1 MPVRKLGDGR
11 YELDSPLARGGMGEV
26 WLGRDTKLD
35 REIAVK
41 FIRTPSGGVP
51 GHDQIRRFV
60 RESRITARLQHPGVP
75 AVYDGGTDEH
85 GWPFL
90 VMQRVHGISIAHLI
104 SEQGPLPIGWTTAVA
119 AQVCAVLVS
128 AHAASLIHRDLKPSN
143 LMLEPDGSVKVLD
156 FGLAVAPTLAEFS
169 RITMTNQP
177 IGSPHYMAPEQV
189 EANLAE
195 PATDLYALGCTIHE
209 MLTGEPVFNG
219 STSISVMLKQVKE
232 APPALRNVR
241 ADVPAALEALVLELL
256 AKRPEDRPESA
267 RAVYE
272 RLLPLA
278 KGLGPIAGVLDPPAK
293 TSPVR
298 QYAEVISRV
307 YAGPAEVAARPV
319 EPRTPTAG
327 PHISSTEP
335 PARQNPSAAGG
346 GAAAAEPQAAA
357 VLRALLR
364 KAHEDAQKLV
374 RQSRFRQ
381 AADALGDITRRAEE
395 TFGAADA
402 DVLRARHDLAAALFD
417 GGDYRQ
423 AAPLY
428 RALAPDLAGS
438 AWTELRYDCRLK
450 EATCYAL
457 IGRTRDAL
465 RHLGELLVDQRA
477 AAGDDDP
484 RTLELRKQ
492 IGLLLLGAGRRA
504 EAQQTLTSLLDD
516 LRRLPG
522 TEGPDPSEV
531 AGLLTSVGLIAPD
544 SASTDP
550 AENKASLVDDAWAV
564 VLHHADDPEIRRLL
578 QPLASRGLP
587 VPVVG
592 YELGD
597 EGWPAEVAWPDARI
611 AIMWADPPADPETIR
626 RDRAYAVAG
635 WDARTA
641 DRWTADG
648 LAERITG

>member
-1 MPVRKLGDGR
+1 VPVRKLGDGR

-51 GHDQIRRFV
+51 GQDQIRRFV

-90 VMQRVHGISIAHLI
+90 VMQRVHGIRLAHLI
-104 SEQGPLPIGWTTAVA
+104 SEQGPLPIGWMAAVA

-128 AHAASLIHRDLKPSN
+128 AHTASLIHRDLKPSN
-143 LMLEPDGSVKVLD
+143 LMLEPDGCVKVLD

-195 PATDLYALGCTIHE
+195 PATDLYALGCTNHE

-232 APPALRNVR
+232 TPPALRTVR
-241 ADVPAALEALVLELL
+241 VDVPEALEALVLELL

-267 RAVYE
+267 TAVYE
-272 RLLPLA
+272 RLLPFA
-278 KGLGPIAGVLDPPAK
+278 EGLSPIAGVLDHPAK

-298 QYAEVISRV
+298 QYAEVVSRV
-307 YAGPAEVAARPV
+307 FADPASPSARPAERHIPTT
-319 EPRTPTAG
+319 ESRT
-327 PHISSTEP
+327 SSTGLS
-335 PARQNPSAAGG
+335 ARQNPPPVDRVASAADPR
-346 GAAAAEPQAAA
+346 ATE
-357 VLRALLR
+357 VRALLR
-364 KAHEDAQKLV
+364 KAHEDAEKLV
-374 RQSRFRQ
+374 RQSRFRH
-381 AADALGDITRRAEE
+381 AADALDEITRRAEE
-395 TFGAADA
+395 MLGATDA

-417 GGDYRQ
+417 SGDYRQ

-438 AWTELRYDCRLK
+438 AWVELRYDCRLK

-457 IGRTRDAL
+457 IGQTPDAL
-465 RHLGELLVDQRA
+465 RKLGELLADQRA

-516 LRRLPG
+516 LRRLPNVG
-522 TEGPDPSEV
+522 GPDATEV

-544 SASTDP
+544 VAATDP
-550 AENKASLVDDAWAV
+550 ADDRAAPVDDEWSV

-578 QPLASRGLP
+578 QPLADRGLP

-597 EGWPAEVAWPDARI
+597 EGWPAEVAWPGPRV
-611 AIMWADPPADPETIR
+611 AILWADPPDDPETVR
-626 RDRAYAVAG
+626 RDRAYTTDG

-641 DRWTADG
+641 DRWTADE
-648 LAERITG
+648 LAERIIG

>member
-51 GHDQIRRFV
+51 DPEQIRRFV

-75 AVYDGGTDEH
+75 AVFDGGTDEH

-90 VMQRVHGISIAHLI
+90 VMQRVPGISVAHLI
-104 SEQGPLPIGWTTAVA
+104 SEQGPLPIGWTAAIA
-119 AQVCAVLVS
+119 AQVCAVLVA
-128 AHAASLIHRDLKPSN
+128 AHGASLIHRDLKPSN
-143 LMLEPDGSVKVLD
+143 LMLEPDGCVKVLD

-177 IGSPHYMAPEQV
+177 LGSPHYMAPEQV

-209 MLTGEPVFNG
+209 MVTAEPAFTG

-232 APPALRNVR
+232 SPPPLRTVR
-241 ADVPAALEALVLELL
+241 ADVPEALEALVLDLL

-267 RAVYE
+267 EAVYK

-278 KGLGPIAGVLDPPAK
+278 DRLGPIVGVLDHPAK

-298 QYAEVISRV
+298 QYAAVVSRV
-307 YAGPAEVAARPV
+307 FDKRAETAA
-319 EPRTPTAG
+319 
-327 PHISSTEP
+327 P
-335 PARQNPSAAGG
+335 PAKPHPSPTQPSARQTSPAPGRVDLT
-346 GAAAAEPQAAA
+346 ADPQAAT

-364 KAHEDAQKLV
+364 KVHEEADKLV
-374 RQSRFRQ
+374 RQSRFQQ
-381 AADALGDITRRAEE
+381 AADALGEITRRAEQA
-395 TFGAADA
+395 FGATDP

-428 RALAPDLAGS
+428 RVLGPDLAGS
-438 AWTELRYDCRLK
+438 AWADLRYDCRLK

-457 IGRTRDAL
+457 IGRTPEAL
-465 RHLGELLVDQRA
+465 RHLGELLADQRA
-477 AAGDDDP
+477 TAGDDDP

-504 EAQQTLTSLLDD
+504 EAQQTLTSLLAD

-522 TEGPDPSEV
+522 TEGPDPTEI
-531 AGLLTSVGLIAPD
+531 AGLLTSAGLTAPD
-544 SASTDP
+544 AAADEQAVSAEWS
-550 AENKASLVDDAWAV
+550 V

-578 QPLASRGLP
+578 QPLAARGLP

-592 YELGD
+592 FELGD
-597 EGWPAEVAWPDARI
+597 EGWPAEVAWPDYRI
-611 AIMWADPPADPETIR
+611 AILWTDPPDDPEAIR
-626 RDRAYAVAG
+626 RDRAYAAGG
-635 WDARTA
+635 WDARVA
-641 DRWTADG
+641 DRWTSDE

>member
-90 VMQRVHGISIAHLI
+90 VMQRVHGISIADLI
-104 SEQGPLPIGWTTAVA
+104 SEQGPLPIGWTAAVA

-143 LMLEPDGSVKVLD
+143 LMLEPNGCVKVLD

-177 IGSPHYMAPEQV
+177 LGSPHYMAPEQV

-209 MLTGEPVFNG
+209 MLTGDPVFSG
-219 STSISVMLKQVKE
+219 STSVSVMLKQVKE
-232 APPALRNVR
+232 TPPALRTVR
-241 ADVPAALEALVLELL
+241 ADVPEALETLVLELL

-267 RAVYE
+267 TAVYE
-272 RLLPLA
+272 RLLPFA
-278 KGLGPIAGVLDPPAK
+278 EGLGPITGVLDHPTK

-298 QYAEVISRV
+298 QYAEVVSRV
-307 YAGPAEVAARPV
+307 FADLAEPAVRPV
-319 EPRTPTAG
+319 EPHTPTTGSRTG
-327 PHISSTEP
+327 PS
-335 PARQNPSAAGG
+335 ARQKPPPRGRVASAAG
-346 GAAAAEPQAAA
+346 PQAT
-357 VLRALLR
+357 VLRAQLR
-364 KAHEDAQKLV
+364 KAHEEAEKLV

-381 AADALGDITRRAEE
+381 AADALGEITRRAEA
-395 TFGAADA
+395 TFGATDA

-438 AWTELRYDCRLK
+438 SWAELRYDCRLK

-457 IGRTRDAL
+457 IGRTPDAL
-465 RHLGELLVDQRA
+465 RHLGELLADQRV

-516 LRRLPG
+516 LRRLPD

-531 AGLLTSVGLIAPD
+531 AGLLTSVGLIAPG
-544 SASTDP
+544 AAATDP
-550 AENKASLVDDAWAV
+550 ADGQAAPIDEWSV

-578 QPLASRGLP
+578 QPLAARGLP

-611 AIMWADPPADPETIR
+611 AILWADPPDDPETIR
-626 RDRAYAVAG
+626 RDRAYAAGG

>member
-1 MPVRKLGDGR
+1 MPIRKLGDGR

-41 FIRTPSGGVP
+41 FIRTPGGSAP
-51 GHDQIRRFV
+51 EPEKIRRFV

-90 VMQRVHGISIAHLI
+90 VMQRVHGISVAHLV
-104 SEQGPLPIGWTTAVA
+104 SEQGSLPVGWTAAIA
-119 AQVCAVLVS
+119 AQVCAVLGA

-143 LMLEPDGSVKVLD
+143 LMLEPNGCVKVLD

-177 IGSPHYMAPEQV
+177 LGSPPYMAPEQV

-209 MLTGEPVFNG
+209 MLTGEPVFSG

-232 APPALRNVR
+232 TPPALRTVR
-241 ADVPAALEALVLELL
+241 ADVPEALEALVLALL
-256 AKRPEDRPESA
+256 AKKPEDRPESA
-267 RAVYE
+267 AAVYQ
-272 RLLPLA
+272 RLLPFA
-278 KGLGPIAGVLDPPAK
+278 GGLGPIPGVLDHPARI
-293 TSPVR
+293 SPVR
-298 QYAEVISRV
+298 QYAEVVSRV
-307 YAGPAEVAARPV
+307 LAEGAALPVNPPAVPDPPAETKNV
-319 EPRTPTAG
+319 
-327 PHISSTEP
+327 S
-335 PARQNPSAAGG
+335 PSGRDNQTVG
-346 GAAAAEPQAAA
+346 PQARA
-357 VLRALLR
+357 LRAELR

-381 AADALGDITRRAEE
+381 AADALSEVTRRAAEA
-395 TFGAADA
+395 FGVTDP

-428 RALAPDLAGS
+428 RALAPDLTGS
-438 AWTELRYDCRLK
+438 AWAQLRYDCRLK

-457 IGRTRDAL
+457 IGRTPDAL
-465 RHLGELLVDQRA
+465 RHLGDLLADQRTEG
-477 AAGDDDP
+477 GDEDP
-484 RTLELRKQ
+484 QTLQLRKQ
-492 IGLLLLGAGRRA
+492 IGLLLLGAGRRE
-504 EAQQTLTSLLDD
+504 EATQTLTSLLAD

-522 TEGPDPSEV
+522 QGRPDPDEI
-531 AGLLTSVGLIAPD
+531 AGLLTSLGLTAPD
-544 SASTDP
+544 EVIGGAVGDEWSTV
-550 AENKASLVDDAWAV
+550 LRHVDDAKIK
-564 VLHHADDPEIRRLL
+564 ELL
-578 QPLASRGLP
+578 RPLAIRDLP
-587 VPVVG
+587 TPVVG

-597 EGWPAEVAWPDARI
+597 EAWPAEVAWPGPRI
-611 AIMWADPPADPETIR
+611 AVLWADPPDDPETIR
-626 RDRAYAVAG
+626 RDSAYSAEG

-641 DRWTADG
+641 DRWTAEE
-648 LAERITG
+648 LAERIIE

>member
-41 FIRTPSGGVP
+41 FIRTPSGGAP
-51 GHDQIRRFV
+51 EPEQIRRFV

-90 VMQRVHGISIAHLI
+90 VMQRVPGISIAHLI
-104 SEQGPLPIGWTTAVA
+104 SEQGPLPIGWTAAVA
-119 AQVCAVLVS
+119 AQVCAVLVA
-128 AHAASLIHRDLKPSN
+128 AHGESLIHRDLKPSN
-143 LMLEPDGSVKVLD
+143 LMLEPDGCVKVLD
-156 FGLAVAPTLAEFS
+156 FGLAVAPTLAAFS

-177 IGSPHYMAPEQV
+177 VGSPHYMAPEQV

-209 MLTGEPVFNG
+209 MLTGEPVFSG

-232 APPALRNVR
+232 SPPALRTLR
-241 ADVPAALEALVLELL
+241 ADIPEALETLVLELL
-256 AKRPEDRPESA
+256 AKRPEDRPSSA
-267 RAVYE
+267 EAVYQ

-278 KGLGPIAGVLDPPAK
+278 QDLGPIAGVLHDPAK

-298 QYAEVISRV
+298 QYASVVSRV
-307 YAGPAEVAARPV
+307 FTHRAEAAARDAGPS
-319 EPRTPTAG
+319 TP
-327 PHISSTEP
+327 PTEP
-335 PARQNPSAAGG
+335 SARLKPPPVDRAASAAG
-346 GAAAAEPQAAA
+346 PQAAM
-357 VLRALLR
+357 LRALLR
-364 KAHEDAQKLV
+364 KAHEEAEKLV
-374 RQSRFRQ
+374 RQSRFKQ
-381 AADALGDITRRAEE
+381 AADALGEVTRRAEA
-395 TFGAADA
+395 TFGATDA

-428 RALAPDLAGS
+428 RAFAPDLAGS
-438 AWTELRYDCRLK
+438 AWAELRYDCRLK

-457 IGRTRDAL
+457 IGRTPDAL
-465 RHLGELLVDQRA
+465 RHLGELLADQRA

-522 TEGPDPSEV
+522 TAGPDPSEV
-531 AGLLTSVGLIAPD
+531 AGLLTSVGLIAD
-544 SASTDP
+544 DAGSTDP
-550 AENKASLVDDAWAV
+550 AYGLAAPVDDAWSV

-578 QPLASRGLP
+578 RPLAARGLP

-611 AIMWADPPADPETIR
+611 AILWADPPDDPETSR
-626 RDRAYAVAG
+626 RDRAYAACG

-641 DRWTADG
+641 ARWTADG
-648 LAERITG
+648 LAERITE

>member
-11 YELDSPLARGGMGEV
+11 YELDIPLARGGMGEV

-41 FIRTPSGGVP
+41 FIRTPGGRAP
-51 GHDQIRRFV
+51 EPEQIRRFV

-90 VMQRVHGISIAHLI
+90 VMQRVPGISVAHLI
-104 SEQGPLPIGWTTAVA
+104 SEQGPLPIGWTAAIA
-119 AQVCAVLVS
+119 AQVCAVLVA

-143 LMLEPDGSVKVLD
+143 LMLEPDGCVKVLD

-177 IGSPHYMAPEQV
+177 LGSPPYMAPEQV

-209 MLTGEPVFNG
+209 MLTGEPVFSG

-232 APPALRNVR
+232 APPPLRTVR
-241 ADVPAALEALVLELL
+241 ADVPEALEALVLVLL
-256 AKRPEDRPESA
+256 AKKPEDRPESA
-267 RAVYE
+267 AAVYQ
-272 RLLPLA
+272 RLLPFVE
-278 KGLGPIAGVLDPPAK
+278 GLGPIPGVLDHPTK
-293 TSPVR
+293 ISPVR
-298 QYAEVISRV
+298 QYAEVVRRV
-307 YAGPAEVAARPV
+307 LAD
-319 EPRTPTAG
+319 
-327 PHISSTEP
+327 
-335 PARQNPSAAGG
+335 
-346 GAAAAEPQAAA
+346 GAAAPALPHVPTAPPKTSPADPGSKTVGPSTTA
-357 VLRALLR
+357 LRAELR
-364 KAHEDAQKLV
+364 KAHEQAQKLV

-381 AADALGDITRRAEE
+381 AADALGEVTRRAAEA
-395 TFGAADA
+395 FGATDP

-438 AWTELRYDCRLK
+438 EWAQLRYDCRLK

-457 IGRTRDAL
+457 IGRTPDAL
-465 RHLGELLVDQRA
+465 RHLGDLLADQRTEG
-477 AAGDDDP
+477 GDDDP

-492 IGLLLLGAGRRA
+492 IGLLLLGAGRRE
-504 EAQQTLTSLLDD
+504 EAQQTLTSLLAD

-522 TEGPDPSEV
+522 QGRPDPDEI
-531 AGLLTSVGLIAPD
+531 AGLLTSVGLTTPD
-544 SASTDP
+544 EMKSEPIGEEWS
-550 AENKASLVDDAWAV
+550 V
-564 VLHHADDPEIRRLL
+564 VLHHADGPKIRELL
-578 QPLASRGLP
+578 RPLAIRGLP
-587 VPVVG
+587 TPVVG

-597 EGWPAEVAWPDARI
+597 EGWPAEIAWPGPRI
-611 AIMWADPPADPETIR
+611 AILWADPPDDPETIR
-626 RDRAYAVAG
+626 RDGAYAAAG

-641 DRWTADG
+641 DRWTADEI
-648 LAERITG
+648 AERITG